1 MKQNSSSIETTLKLN
16 IAEFLAEYFFGST
29 GIKDQFSYGLFW
41 DEVTDNSPE
50 SIKIM
55 VDYMPKDEGSF
66 YYEYGLLKAEEEMEA
81 EQPVTEKLI
90 SSIDGR
96 KLYSYNI
103 RYENPDEKPVSFYFY
118 TRARI
123 MAFVQHENEILKV
136 ASEMQEITNQKPVL
150 CLESHKSLF
159 CRALDCI
166 MEAYSKDY
174 YSDEDMQREY
184 CPDNSEVAIDWMQY
198 KFGCSDKYEADY
210 CAGCSALETNV
221 GYAIDAAW
229 NWFHTGY
236 MNNFISKDPKT
247 KLLNLNW

>member
-29 GIKDQFSYGLFW
+29 TGIKDQFSYDLFW

-96 KLYSYNI
+96 MLYSYNI

-123 MAFVQHENEILKV
+123 MAFVQHENETLKI

-159 CRALDCI
+159 CRALGSI
-166 MEAYSKDY
+166 RAS
-174 YSDEDMQREY
+174 
-184 CPDNSEVAIDWMQY
+184 
-198 KFGCSDKYEADY
+198 
-210 CAGCSALETNV
+210 
-221 GYAIDAAW
+221 
-229 NWFHTGY
+229 
-236 MNNFISKDPKT
+236 
-247 KLLNLNW
+247 